1 VLHRSHCSFRSDLR
15 CRWVQLASAGNES
28 DWSWNFEVCWIAGL
42 PIETLM
48 ERCPLTRRPKV
59 CHQATHG
66 ACPQDLAR
74 RPLSDFADDGSG
86 AQDRTYRSEPV
97 PAPGTRRDGILK
109 AVAGNF
115 HELVAGDVQARAVR
129 ANFRHVEF
137 HHLLANLANLISSV
151 LSEGY
156 IGLHRVCDFIHRC
169 SFQLVA
175 QSGDCNLTTARERNQ
190 QPVV

>member
-1 VLHRSHCSFRSDLR
+1 MEFRGVLDCLSTPL
-15 CRWVQLASAGNES
+15 
-28 DWSWNFEVCWIAGL
+28 
-42 PIETLM
+42 

-115 HELVAGDVQARAVR
+115 HELVAGDVQARALR
-129 ANFRHVEF
+129 AHCRHVQF
-137 HHLLANLANLISSV
+137 HHLLANLVNVIS
-151 LSEGY
+151 
-156 IGLHRVCDFIHRC
+156 
-169 SFQLVA
+169 
-175 QSGDCNLTTARERNQ
+175 TAFRRTYWSTSRM
-190 QPVV
+190 